1 MVKNVKQKSIQGTV
15 YFEPEVLE
23 YLNECMIVSNRK
35 ISQEVNFQIKQL
47 KKIRDANDLKAI
59 EMADTHFKGIQDNQ
73 LQK

>member
-59 EMADTHFKGIQDNQ
+59 EMADAHFKAVQDNQ
-73 LQK
+73 RQK